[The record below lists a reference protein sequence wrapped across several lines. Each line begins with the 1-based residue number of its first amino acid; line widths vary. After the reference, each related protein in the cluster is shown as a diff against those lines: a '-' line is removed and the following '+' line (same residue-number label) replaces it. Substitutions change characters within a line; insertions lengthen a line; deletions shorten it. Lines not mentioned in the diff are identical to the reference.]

1 METLKDIVSKEIMTA
16 MKAKDKPRLN
26 ALRYLKK
33 LFIENDTAASPKSE
47 QDIVIAHAK
56 KIHDSIDMY
65 PAGSEQRAELETE
78 HHILCEFLPK
88 QLTEAEVVAL
98 IDTIIAGLEKPQMGL
113 VMKELSPQIKGKFDG
128 KLATQL
134 IQQKLG

>member
-1 METLKDIVSKEIMTA
+1 MENLKDVVSKEIMTA

-33 LFIENDTAASPKSE
+33 LFIENDTASSPKSE

-56 KIHDSIDMY
+56 KIHDSISMY
-65 PAGSEQRAELETE
+65 PDGSEQRAELEAE
-78 HHILCEFLPK
+78 HAILTEFLPK
-88 QLTEAEVVAL
+88 QLSEAEVVAM

-128 KLATQL
+128 KHATQL